1 MVMEIEIKGFIVAY
15 FSSYGDQTVPSHY
28 SFMNWKPDS
37 PEYVVLAEHTHKV
50 EFEVPASYI
59 PERVAV
65 LRTAQ
70 ATARVKAEETVA
82 EIEETLQKLL
92 CLEGPL

>member
-1 MVMEIEIKGFIVAY
+1 MEIEIKGFIVAY

-28 SFMNWKPDS
+28 SFMSWKPDS
-37 PEYVVLAEHTHKV
+37 PEYVVLCEHTHKV

-70 ATARVKAEETVA
+70 ATARVKAEVTVA

-92 CLEGPL
+92 CLEGPQ